1 MSFHITHQIQ
11 PQATLSNSC
20 SVRVDLDFQC
30 KIGYSNI
37 IQYCF
42 NILLEL
48 QGLSP
53 PHYITLLGAHIELR
67 ALSHTQPHHN
77 FQASYMEFKIKM
89 EPMFIT
95 LCCLGSR
102 SIITYIGVYRGY
114 GYPLTPLFM
123 NAIIAFIVVIS
134 LHPINGRINIISCG

>member
-1 MSFHITHQIQ
+1 MTGNSNKLLQPPSRSTSNHNSNNILISNVKSAIQ
-11 PQATLSNSC
+11 T
-20 SVRVDLDFQC
+20 
-30 KIGYSNI
+30 

-134 LHPINGRINIISCG
+134 LYLINGGGK